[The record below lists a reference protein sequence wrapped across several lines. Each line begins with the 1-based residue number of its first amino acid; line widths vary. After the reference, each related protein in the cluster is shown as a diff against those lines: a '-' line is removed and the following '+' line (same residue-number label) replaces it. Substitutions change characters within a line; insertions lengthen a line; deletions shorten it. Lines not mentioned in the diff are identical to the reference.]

1 MPRRKDDSKNTETLR
16 IRISSEVKQQCNEA
30 RLAGAHS
37 HVSESAFVA
46 YLIEIGLKKY
56 EKSILP
62 LERGEDEAPRRDM
75 NRTGGER
82 GSTLLEAL
90 G

>member
-1 MPRRKDDSKNTETLR
+1 MPRRNDKPNDTETLR
-16 IRISSEVKQQCNEA
+16 IRISTELKQECNEA

-37 HVSESAFVA
+37 RMAETAFVG
-46 YLIEIGLKKY
+46 YLIEIGMKKY

-62 LERGEDEAPRRDM
+62 LERGDDEAARR
-75 NRTGGER
+75 TSTAGEQK
-82 GSTLLEAL
+82 STRSEAL

>member
-1 MPRRKDDSKNTETLR
+1 MPRRNGKPKDTETLR
-16 IRISSEVKQQCNEA
+16 IRISTELKEQCNEA

-37 HVSESAFVA
+37 RMAETAFIG

-56 EKSILP
+56 EKAILP
-62 LERGEDEAPRRDM
+62 LERGDDEAAHRIA
-75 NRTGGER
+75 NGG
-82 GSTLLEAL
+82 GKQKSTNLEAL

>member
-1 MPRRKDDSKNTETLR
+1 MPRRKDNSKNTEILR
-16 IRISSEVKQQCNEA
+16 IRISTELKQQCNEA

-37 HVSESAFVA
+37 RMAESAFVG

-62 LERGEDEAPRRDM
+62 LERGDDEASRRIADSP
-75 NRTGGER
+75 GG
-82 GSTLLEAL
+82 GQKSTNLEAL

>member
-1 MPRRKDDSKNTETLR
+1 MPRRNDKPKDTETLR
-16 IRISSEVKQQCNEA
+16 IRISTELKEQCNEA

-37 HVSESAFVA
+37 RMAETAFVG

-56 EKSILP
+56 EKAILP
-62 LERGEDEAPRRDM
+62 LERGDDEAAH
-75 NRTGGER
+75 RTANGG
-82 GSTLLEAL
+82 GKQKSTNLEAL

>member
-1 MPRRKDDSKNTETLR
+1 MPRRNDDSKNTETLR
-16 IRISSEVKQQCNEA
+16 IRISTELKQLCNEA

-37 HVSESAFVA
+37 RMAESAFVG

-62 LERGEDEAPRRDM
+62 LERGEDETARRTA
-75 NRTGGER
+75 NN
-82 GSTLLEAL
+82 
-90 G
+90 

>member
-1 MPRRKDDSKNTETLR
+1 MPRRKDKPKDTETLR
-16 IRISSEVKQQCNEA
+16 IRISTELKQQCNEA

-37 HVSESAFVA
+37 RMAETAFVG

-56 EKSILP
+56 EKAILP
-62 LERGEDEAPRRDM
+62 LERGDDEAARRPA
-75 NRTGGER
+75 NSPEEAQK
-82 GSTLLEAL
+82 STYLEAL

>member
-1 MPRRKDDSKNTETLR
+1 MPRRNDDSKNTETLR
-16 IRISSEVKQQCNEA
+16 IRISSEVKRQCNEA

-62 LERGEDEAPRRDM
+62 LERGDDEAVHRTT
-75 NRTGGER
+75 NSTGGEQK
-82 GSTLLEAL
+82 STHSEAL

>member
-1 MPRRKDDSKNTETLR
+1 MPRRNDDSKNTETLR
-16 IRISSEVKQQCNEA
+16 IRISSEVKRQCNEA

-62 LERGEDEAPRRDM
+62 LERGDDEAARRTS
-75 NRTGGER
+75 TGGEQK
-82 GSTLLEAL
+82 STPLEAL